1 MVADLGI
8 NVAVR
13 SQLASPPLLISEET
27 GLGGANFV
35 RGYDYSERTGDQ
47 ALLAYG
53 ELNYSWDSLPGP
65 LAELEFYGFVDGGKA
80 YNLDEGFGGGSLFS
94 SGGGFR
100 ADIGKS
106 LTGGLEV
113 AVPLSGVRYDT
124 GDSSARV
131 RFQVSQ
137 SF

>member
-1 MVADLGI
+1 MEV
-8 NVAVR
+8 
-13 SQLASPPLLISEET
+13 
-27 GLGGANFV
+27 
-35 RGYDYSERTGDQ
+35 
-47 ALLAYG
+47 
-53 ELNYSWDSLPGP
+53 
-65 LAELEFYGFVDGGKA
+65 YGFVDGGKA

-131 RFQVSQ
+131 RFQLSQ